1 MKHVDMMM
9 ILNRAY
15 SETLRM
21 WDDERR
27 KLVENPN
34 SRIAAAKEARYYE
47 QLEEIRGMILA
58 EQKRLSE
65 LKQQQTDDAKKEE
78 NL

>member
-27 KLVENPN
+27 KLIENPN

-47 QLEEIRGMILA
+47 QLEEIRGMIIT
-58 EQKRLSE
+58 EQKKIER
-65 LKQQQTDDAKKEE
+65 AKAS
-78 NL
+78 NR

>member
-1 MKHVDMMM
+1 MKHVDMML

-21 WDDERR
+21 WDNERR

-34 SRIAAAKEARYYE
+34 SRISAAKEARYYE

-58 EQKRLSE
+58 EQKKIERA
-65 LKQQQTDDAKKEE
+65 KAAKKGD
-78 NL
+78 

>member
-21 WDDERR
+21 WDGERR
-27 KLVENPN
+27 KLIKNPN

-47 QLEEIRGMILA
+47 QLEEIQGMILA
-58 EQKRLSE
+58 EQKKIERA
-65 LKQQQTDDAKKEE
+65 KAAKKGD
-78 NL
+78 

>member
-21 WDDERR
+21 WANERQ
-27 KLVENPN
+27 KLIENPN
-34 SRIAAAKEARYYE
+34 SRIAAAKETRYYK

-58 EQKRLSE
+58 EQKKIER
-65 LKQQQTDDAKKEE
+65 AKAKV
-78 NL
+78 NK

>member
-15 SETLRM
+15 RETLRM
-21 WDDERR
+21 WDGERR
-27 KLVENPN
+27 KLIENPN

-47 QLEEIRGMILA
+47 QLEEIQGMILA
-58 EQKRLSE
+58 EQKKIDRA
-65 LKQQQTDDAKKEE
+65 KAAKKGD
-78 NL
+78 

>member
-9 ILNRAY
+9 ILSRAC

-21 WDDERR
+21 WDGERR
-27 KLVENPN
+27 RLIENPN
-34 SRIAAAKEARYYE
+34 SRIAAANEARYYE

-58 EQKRLSE
+58 EQKKIERA
-65 LKQQQTDDAKKEE
+65 KAAKKGD
-78 NL
+78 

>member
-21 WDDERR
+21 WDGERR
-27 KLVENPN
+27 KLIENPN

-47 QLEEIRGMILA
+47 QLEEIRGMILG
-58 EQKRLSE
+58 EQKKIERA
-65 LKQQQTDDAKKEE
+65 KAAKKGD
-78 NL
+78 

>member
-9 ILNRAY
+9 ILSRAC

-21 WDDERR
+21 WDGERR
-27 KLVENPN
+27 RLIENPN
-34 SRIAAAKEARYYE
+34 SRISAAKEARYYE

-58 EQKRLSE
+58 EQKKIERT
-65 LKQQQTDDAKKEE
+65 KAAKKGD
-78 NL
+78 

>member
-21 WDDERR
+21 WDNECR
-27 KLVENPN
+27 KLIENPN
-34 SRIAAAKEARYYE
+34 SRIAAAKEARYLE
-47 QLEEIRGMILA
+47 QLEEIKGMILA
-58 EQKRLSE
+58 EQKKIERY
-65 LKQQQTDDAKKEE
+65 KVAA
-78 NL
+78 NR

>member
-9 ILNRAY
+9 ILSRAC

-21 WDDERR
+21 WDGERR
-27 KLVENPN
+27 RLIENPN
-34 SRIAAAKEARYYE
+34 SRISAAKEARYYE

-58 EQKRLSE
+58 EQKKIERV
-65 LKQQQTDDAKKEE
+65 KAAKKGD
-78 NL
+78 

>member
-21 WDDERR
+21 WYDERR
-27 KLVENPN
+27 KLIENPN

-58 EQKRLSE
+58 EQKKIER
-65 LKQQQTDDAKKEE
+65 AKAAA
-78 NL
+78 NR

>member
-21 WDDERR
+21 WDGERR
-27 KLVENPN
+27 KLIENPN

-58 EQKRLSE
+58 EQKKIER
-65 LKQQQTDDAKKEE
+65 AKAAA
-78 NL
+78 NR

>member
-9 ILNRAY
+9 ILNRAH

-27 KLVENPN
+27 KLIENPN

-47 QLEEIRGMILA
+47 QLEEIRGMILG
-58 EQKRLSE
+58 EQKKVERA
-65 LKQQQTDDAKKEE
+65 KAAKKGD
-78 NL
+78 

>member
-21 WDDERR
+21 WDNERR
-27 KLVENPN
+27 KLIENPN
-34 SRIAAAKEARYYE
+34 SRISATKEPRYYE
-47 QLEEIRGMILA
+47 QLEEIRGMIIA
-58 EQKRLSE
+58 EQKKIERA
-65 LKQQQTDDAKKEE
+65 KAAKKGD
-78 NL
+78 

>member
-27 KLVENPN
+27 KLIENPN
-34 SRIAAAKEARYYE
+34 SRIAAAKEARYYD

-58 EQKRLSE
+58 EQKKIERA
-65 LKQQQTDDAKKEE
+65 KAAKKGD
-78 NL
+78 

>member
-27 KLVENPN
+27 KLIENPN
-34 SRIAAAKEARYYE
+34 SRISAAKEARYYE
-47 QLEEIRGMILA
+47 QLEEIQGMILG
-58 EQKRLSE
+58 EQKKIDRA
-65 LKQQQTDDAKKEE
+65 KAAKKGD
-78 NL
+78 

>member
-21 WDDERR
+21 WDNELR
-27 KLVENPN
+27 KLTENPN
-34 SRIAAAKEARYYE
+34 SRISAAKEARYYE
-47 QLEEIRGMILA
+47 QLEEIHGMIIT
-58 EQKRLSE
+58 EQKKIERA
-65 LKQQQTDDAKKEE
+65 KAAKKGD
-78 NL
+78 

>member
-9 ILNRAY
+9 ILSRAC

-27 KLVENPN
+27 KLIENPN

-58 EQKRLSE
+58 EQKKIER
-65 LKQQQTDDAKKEE
+65 AKASKKVG
-78 NL
+78 

>member
-1 MKHVDMMM
+1 MKHVDMMI
-9 ILNRAY
+9 ILHRAY

-21 WDDERR
+21 WYDERR

-58 EQKRLSE
+58 EQKKIERA
-65 LKQQQTDDAKKEE
+65 KAAKKGD
-78 NL
+78 